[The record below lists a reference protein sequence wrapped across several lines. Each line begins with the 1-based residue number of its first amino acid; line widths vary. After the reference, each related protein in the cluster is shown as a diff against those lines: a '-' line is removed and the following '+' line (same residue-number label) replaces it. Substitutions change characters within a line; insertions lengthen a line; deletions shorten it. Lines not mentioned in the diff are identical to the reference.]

1 MTFPQKIIPG
11 LISYLHMLE
20 RKGIRSLYLDGDTN
34 PANREQEMMP
44 VEDEEVSMLAH
55 NGAAKELA
63 ALAAKVE
70 QCSACPLH
78 ESRTRTVFGVGNP
91 ATGVLF
97 IGEAPGRNED
107 QQGEP
112 FVGRAG
118 QLLNKILQAIE
129 LKRSDVFITNI
140 LKCRPPDN
148 RDPVESEVRCCEPYL
163 IRQIE
168 LIKPGVICA
177 LGRVAAHWLL
187 RTTAPLSTLRLGEH
201 SYRDTPVLVTY
212 HPAALL
218 RNPNL
223 KRGAWED
230 FKKLKA
236 MLDSF

>member
-1 MTFPQKIIPG
+1 MTFPQEILPE
-11 LISYLHMLE
+11 LISYLQMLE
-20 RKGIRSLYLDGDTN
+20 RKGLKSLYLDHGSDTVR
-34 PANREQEMMP
+34 AEQELMP
-44 VEDEEVSMLAH
+44 VENVTVRTETR
-55 NGAAKELA
+55 GAADALS
-63 ALAAKVE
+63 ALAEKVAR
-70 QCSACPLH
+70 CTDCPLH
-78 ESRTRTVFGVGNP
+78 ESRTNTVFGVGNT
-91 ATGVLF
+91 ATKVLF

-107 QQGEP
+107 MQGEP

-129 LKRSDVFITNI
+129 LKREDVYITNI

-148 RDPVESEVRCCEPYL
+148 RDPVESEVRCCEKYL
-163 IRQIE
+163 AEQISM
-168 LIKPGVICA
+168 IKPGVICA
-177 LGRVAAHWLL
+177 LGRIAAHWLL
-187 RTTAPLSTLRLGEH
+187 RTTAPLSALRLGEH
-201 SYRDTPVLVTY
+201 RYQDIPILVTY